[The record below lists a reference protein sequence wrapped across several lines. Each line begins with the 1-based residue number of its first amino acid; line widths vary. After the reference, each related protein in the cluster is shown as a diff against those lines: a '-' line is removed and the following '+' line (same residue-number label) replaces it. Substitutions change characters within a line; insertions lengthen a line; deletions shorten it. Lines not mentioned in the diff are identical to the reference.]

1 MGALA
6 PLFTCHPPSNTYQ
19 WCYNLR
25 SRTTDNF
32 KIYSPPLCNSWL
44 MYTTINSATHHMHVP
59 YLPSIRQDTANTAH
73 TTTVT
78 ATAVLPCAQSNM
90 SNQSANFTWGRFH
103 CFLCSSVHSRQK
115 TPCHNRLPAQQQMYT
130 NQLFG
135 KLLQFG
141 SCTLIGCLLLQ
152 LCLPL
157 PQQVLSVG
165 GDLCRG
171 HVNILCHL
179 GSLLLGSSQLQRQYN
194 NTAQE

>member
-25 SRTTDNF
+25 SRTTNNF

-90 SNQSANFTWGRFH
+90 SNQTSRKLHRADFTAFCAVLYTAGRRRRATTGYQLNSQCTPTNCLESSCNLGVVH
-103 CFLCSSVHSRQK
+103 SLVVYCCSCACLCRSRSSV
-115 TPCHNRLPAQQQMYT
+115 L
-130 NQLFG
+130 
-135 KLLQFG
+135 
-141 SCTLIGCLLLQ
+141 
-152 LCLPL
+152 
-157 PQQVLSVG
+157 VG
-165 GDLCRG
+165 ISAGG
-171 HVNILCHL
+171 
-179 GSLLLGSSQLQRQYN
+179 
-194 NTAQE
+194 T